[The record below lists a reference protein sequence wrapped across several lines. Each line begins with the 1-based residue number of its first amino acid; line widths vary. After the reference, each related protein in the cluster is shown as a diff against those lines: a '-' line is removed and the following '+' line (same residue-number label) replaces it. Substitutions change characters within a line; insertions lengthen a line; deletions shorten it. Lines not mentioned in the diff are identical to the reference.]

1 MVARINIGKSIRGML
16 HYNENKVRDGEA
28 QLILASGFAG
38 EIGEMSFNQKYTRF
52 HHLTMMKPNVKTNA
66 MHISLNFHSSEQLS
80 DLQLQQVAQAYMGK
94 IGFGDQPYLVYQHDD
109 SAHQH
114 VHIVTTNITKDRQ
127 RIDMHDIG
135 KKLSEP
141 ARKAIEEEFDLFK
154 AQGRELKV
162 GAGIK
167 PADPVR
173 AHYGQLPTKKAMSNI
188 VVAVSRDYLF
198 TSLAEY
204 NAILK
209 GFNVMAFR
217 GGEDTDMFQR
227 KGLMYTLLDAKGQP
241 VGVPIKSSAFYSK
254 PTLWNLEK
262 KFGPN
267 AEKRKAYRL
276 PFKQRLDQVLGAYAS
291 LTRGTFLKETAAL
304 GIEVNFRE
312 NEQGFIFGITYID
325 QQNKTV
331 FNGSDL
337 GKAYSAKAI
346 TERFSSRTK
355 QQTKEKAEE
364 LRPARR
370 KQSGIPQLPQG
381 QQIQQIQTGG
391 QTKPAGTS
399 LLETLL
405 ANEQT
410 GLVMGAPRKRK
421 KKKKGQEPDYQVT
434 L

>member
-1 MVARINIGKSIRGML
+1 MVARINTGKSIRGML

-28 QLILASGFAG
+28 QLILASGFVG
-38 EIGEMSFNQKYTRF
+38 EIGEMSFNQKYARF
-52 HHLTMMKPNVKTNA
+52 HHLTMLKPNVKTNA

-80 DLQLQQVAQAYMGK
+80 DPQLQLVAQAYMDK
-94 IGFGDQPYLVYQHDD
+94 IGFGDQPYVVYRHDD

-127 RIDMHDIG
+127 RIDLHDIG

-141 ARKAIEEEFDLFK
+141 ARKAIEKEFNLVR
-154 AQGRELKV
+154 AQGKELKV
-162 GAGIK
+162 GPGIK
-167 PADPVR
+167 AADPVK
-173 AHYGQLPTKKAMSNI
+173 AQYGKLPTKKAMSNI
-188 VVAVSRDYLF
+188 VAVVSRDYLF

-227 KGLMYTLLDAKGQP
+227 KGLMYTMLDAKGQP
-241 VGVPIKSSAFYSK
+241 AGVPIKSSAFYSK

-267 AEKRKAYRL
+267 TEKRKEYRL
-276 PFKQRLDQVLGAYAS
+276 ALKQRLDQVLGAYAS
-291 LTRGTFLKETAAL
+291 LTRGAFLKETAAL

-312 NEQGFIFGITYID
+312 NEHGFIFGITYID
-325 QQNKTV
+325 HQNKTV

-355 QQTKEKAEE
+355 QQPKEKGNE
-364 LRPARR
+364 LRSARR
-370 KQSGIPQLPQG
+370 KQRDILQQPQG
-381 QQIQQIQTGG
+381 QQIQPTG
-391 QTKPAGTS
+391 QTTPAGTS

-405 ANEQT
+405 ANGQT
-410 GLVMGAPRKRK
+410 GPVMGAPRKRKK